1 MPDWYGLNPND
12 IESIEILKDASAAIY
27 GIGAA
32 DGVILVTTKK
42 GKEGKPTIVYEGS
55 YSVQKHYPYLDVLSG
70 PELMNMVNVFSKEN
84 YLYDKSTS
92 ILMEMPLMTINGHLS
107 LHRHK

>member
-1 MPDWYGLNPND
+1 MEWLCLAALFEVGTGSTSLPSSVNRAGLAGLNPND

-55 YSVQKHYPYLDVLSG
+55 YSIQKHYPYLEVLSG
-70 PELMNMVNVFSKEN
+70 PELMNMVNVF
-84 YLYDKSTS
+84 
-92 ILMEMPLMTINGHLS
+92 
-107 LHRHK
+107 